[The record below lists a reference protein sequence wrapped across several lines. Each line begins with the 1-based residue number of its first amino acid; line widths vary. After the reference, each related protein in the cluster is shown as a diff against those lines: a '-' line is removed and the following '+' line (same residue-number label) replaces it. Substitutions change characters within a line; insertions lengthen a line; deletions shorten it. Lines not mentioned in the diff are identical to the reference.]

1 VADYSLLTDD
11 ELLRL
16 TSDDREAFGEFYGRH
31 VRAVLG
37 ELRRRGLATDE
48 ALDLT
53 AEVFAALV
61 ASRRYRPGEAPAR
74 SWLLG
79 IARNKLA
86 HRRRR
91 AAGETAAR
99 RKLGMARLTYSDEA
113 LERVEELLEADA
125 GVYTNGTAALPPAE
139 REAVVA
145 RVIDERD
152 YDEIAAAS
160 GATAA
165 AIHQRVSRGLAKL
178 AGWEGTS
185 DELSARGPRCA
196 RRPAGR
202 ARGGRRARHRTTEAL
217 APRRHHTR
225 SRSGAAGAGGRRRRG
240 REPQHRSVGDR
251 QVARSRA
258 WLRRTRR
265 PPGRPRDRAGRRPD
279 RRRRL

>member
-1 VADYSLLTDD
+1 VADYSGLTDD

-53 AEVFAALV
+53 AEVFAAALV

-74 SWLLG
+74 AWLLG

-125 GVYTNGTAALPPAE
+125 GVYMNGTAALPPAE

-152 YDEIAAAS
+152 YDEIAAGS
-160 GATAA
+160 GATPA
-165 AIHQRVSRGLAKL
+165 AIRQRVSRGLAKL
-178 AGWEGTS
+178 AQ
-185 DELSARGPRCA
+185 L
-196 RRPAGR
+196 
-202 ARGGRRARHRTTEAL
+202 
-217 APRRHHTR
+217 
-225 SRSGAAGAGGRRRRG
+225 G
-240 REPQHRSVGDR
+240 REKR
-251 QVARSRA
+251 
-258 WLRRTRR
+258 
-265 PPGRPRDRAGRRPD
+265 
-279 RRRRL
+279 